1 MLLKTPICM
10 FQTKQ
15 MWKKCILL
23 TNPNK
28 TLLKEI
34 DTETAGHYEQP
45 T

>member
-1 MLLKTPICM
+1 M
-10 FQTKQ
+10 FQTKTDVE
-15 MWKKCILL
+15 KYILL

-34 DTETAGHYEQP
+34 DTETVGYYEQP